1 MAPNSAMNNP
11 IGIGDK
17 STQQPSTSDGSSST
31 IPPQDVESST
41 EKRQPKIDR
50 RLWSVLTPLLLST
63 FMAAIESTIISSALP
78 YIVDQLHSGSA
89 YVWFVNAYLLAK
101 TSFIPFWAQLAT
113 VAGRRWPIISA
124 VVLFIIGSGVA
135 GGANSTTMMIAGR
148 TVQGFGGGGITII
161 GQLIITDLVP
171 PRQVPTYIG
180 YLFIALSLGTSIGP
194 FLGGII
200 VQHTTWRWVFYINFP
215 IGGAVLILMIFLL
228 QVEYSSTQTFT
239 EKMKRV
245 DYVGNGLIVAFTT
258 LTLIS
263 LSWGGAQYPWQS
275 AQVLSLLIVG
285 LLGLVGAFCY
295 EAWSPWI
302 KEPTIHTSIFRNYS
316 TDINLF
322 LAFMQF
328 LFAIWATYFL
338 PVYFQAVLLQSPEI
352 AGVLLLPTVLLPL
365 PLAAVVG
372 KLITRFGKY
381 KIFHVAGFAFMT
393 LGFGLFTIFDQVT
406 SIAVV
411 VISSAIWSVGLSQLL
426 TSTLP
431 AVQASVE
438 EKLRGPATATWSF
451 FREFGGVWGTAVPA
465 AIFNSRFGDLVSK
478 RITDPT
484 LRSTLSNGNGYSFAS
499 ATLIKQLSAES
510 RRQLI
515 SIFTDSLKLV
525 FQVGIGLAG
534 LCFALATLQKE
545 YKLRKTHQSDFRL
558 KSKIRR

>member
-1 MAPNSAMNNP
+1 MAMGKLSR
-11 IGIGDK
+11 
-17 STQQPSTSDGSSST
+17 TQAQ
-31 IPPQDVESST
+31 
-41 EKRQPKIDR
+41 K
-50 RLWSVLTPLLLST
+50 SVLT
-63 FMAAIESTIISSALP
+63 
-78 YIVDQLHSGSA
+78 H
-89 YVWFVNAYLLAK
+89 K
-101 TSFIPFWAQLAT
+101 
-113 VAGRRWPIISA
+113 
-124 VVLFIIGSGVA
+124 
-135 GGANSTTMMIAGR
+135 
-148 TVQGFGGGGITII
+148 
-161 GQLIITDLVP
+161 
-171 PRQVPTYIG
+171 RQ
-180 YLFIALSLGTSIGP
+180 
-194 FLGGII
+194 
-200 VQHTTWRWVFYINFP
+200 VFYINFP